1 MKSKSLAISG
11 LLTALG
17 ILIPIIF
24 APYAIRIEPYASY
37 TIASHV
43 PVMVAM
49 FFSPSIAIAVA
60 IGTSIGFLMTTT
72 PIIFARA
79 LSHVVFAL
87 IGAKYIQ
94 SNPKLLISKKYTVL
108 FNLSLALVHVL
119 AEMLIVTPFYFANG
133 TFTFQTFFV
142 TILGF
147 VGIGGFIHSFID
159 FTLASIVVKRLPKF

>member
-37 TIASHV
+37 TLASHV

-49 FFSPSIAIAVA
+49 FFSPGIAVA
-60 IGTSIGFLMTTT
+60 VAVGTSLGFLITTG

-79 LSHVVFAL
+79 FSHTVFAY
-87 IGAKYIQ
+87 IGASYIKK
-94 SNPKLLISKKYTVL
+94 NRDIINNKKKLIV
-108 FNLSLALVHVL
+108 FNLIISLIHVISEVIIVSPFFIGESFDL
-119 AEMLIVTPFYFANG
+119 KSYLITV
-133 TFTFQTFFV
+133 V
-142 TILGF
+142 
-147 VGIGGFIHSFID
+147 GFIGLGGYIHSLID
-159 FTLASIVVKRLPKF
+159 FTIASIVVKRLPKF